1 MVRKC
6 RAGNFVKISDT
17 QGLDGAEHDRYPP
30 VLSCKATAIVF
41 EASRNEKRKVLF
53 ISIH

>member
-6 RAGNFVKISDT
+6 RTGNFVKISDAE
-17 QGLDGAEHDRYPP
+17 GLGGAEHGLYPA
-30 VLSCKATAIVF
+30 VLSSRSTALAF